1 MWRNVGVSA
10 TQSVEVGCAD
20 TESPYYMTF
29 ARIARYAAFAAMSPL
44 NGLTYPKS
52 YASDL

>member
-1 MWRNVGVSA
+1 MRMWRNVGVSA

-29 ARIARYAAFAAMSPL
+29 FAHSALRRICGYVPL
-44 NGLTYPKS
+44 ERF
-52 YASDL
+52 DLS